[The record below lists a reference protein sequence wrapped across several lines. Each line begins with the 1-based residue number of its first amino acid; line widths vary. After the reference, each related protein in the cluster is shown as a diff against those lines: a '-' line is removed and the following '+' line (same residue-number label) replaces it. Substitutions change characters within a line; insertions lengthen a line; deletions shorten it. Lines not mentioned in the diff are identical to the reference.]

1 MYAESING
9 DAGHNSADNP
19 EDGDRS
25 GLWRAAMLS
34 RTQITPLEGPYR
46 IRRAGTVGA
55 RMDAWAVDMSARL
68 GQLDLAPSLAENIGS
83 SRWWRGLGTMLALG
97 AAAISFWPDFA
108 PLEAAPAMFVDD
120 AVQDE
125 FRSQSIMPLA
135 LGSDSGRRM
144 GATQAVRKLAAA
156 PERPRVQLVATLA
169 KGDSF
174 QRMLQRAGVGN
185 SDAARVAELVGNAIS
200 TSDIE
205 PGTQLDITLGRRSD
219 ASQARPLE
227 SLKFR
232 ARFDLALAIERGV
245 SGLSLIRKPIA
256 IDETPLRIR
265 GTVGNSLYRSAR
277 AAGAPPSAVQA
288 YLKALGG
295 HMDIDRSVR
304 STDTFDMIVSYRR
317 AETGERQAGQLIYAG
332 VDRGGKS
339 TTQMM
344 RWGDKG
350 KFYEAS
356 GVGETRT
363 GLVRPVPGAV
373 SSNYGM
379 RRHPILGYRRMHSG
393 QDYRAGYGTPIR
405 AVTDG
410 RVAYAGRKGGY
421 GNFVRLNHA
430 GGLGTGYAH
439 MSRIAVRSGASVQR
453 GQVIGY
459 VGSTGLSTGP
469 HLHYEMYR
477 GSRKIDPASVT
488 YVTRSEISGDE
499 LRRFRNQL
507 AAIKT
512 VEAGAALTDIT
523 PSGPQ
528 EVEVRREID
537 KLEAPAA
544 TGTAPIAD

>member
-185 SDAARVAELVGNAIS
+185 SDAARVAELVRNAIS

-205 PGTQLDITLGRRSD
+205 SGTQLDITLGPRSD

-373 SSNYGM
+373 SSNYG
-379 RRHPILGYRRMHSG
+379 
-393 QDYRAGYGTPIR
+393 
-405 AVTDG
+405 
-410 RVAYAGRKGGY
+410 
-421 GNFVRLNHA
+421 NFVRLNHA

>member
-1 MYAESING
+1 MYAERITSDAGGHPDDSPQDGKG
-9 DAGHNSADNP
+9 DAGWRGATLSHAQIIP
-19 EDGDRS
+19 EQGSFLLR
-25 GLWRAAMLS
+25 
-34 RTQITPLEGPYR
+34 RTASLN
-46 IRRAGTVGA
+46 A
-55 RMDAWAVDMSARL
+55 RLDAWVVDTSAKLDR
-68 GQLDLAPSLAENIGS
+68 LDLTPSLADNIGS
-83 SRWWRGLGTMLALG
+83 RRWWRGLGTMLGLG
-97 AAAISFWPDFA
+97 LAAISFWPSFA
-108 PLEAAPAMFVDD
+108 PLEAAPAMPSDTD
-120 AVQDE
+120 VQDE
-125 FRSQSIMPLA
+125 FRSQSIMPFA

-144 GATQAVRKLAAA
+144 GATQAVRPLADA
-156 PERPRVQLVATLA
+156 PERPQIQLVATLA

-174 QRMLQRAGVGN
+174 SRMLQRAGVGR
-185 SDAARVAELVGNAIS
+185 SDASRVTDLVARAIAIG
-200 TSDIE
+200 DIE
-205 PGTQLDITLGRRSD
+205 PGTQLDITLGRR
-219 ASQARPLE
+219 AAEGEPRALE
-227 SLKFR
+227 SLSFR
-232 ARFDLALAIERGV
+232 ARFDLALEVERGPA
-245 SGLSLIRKPIA
+245 GLALIRKPIA

-304 STDTFDMIVSYRR
+304 ATDTFDMILSYRR
-317 AETGERQAGQLIYAG
+317 AETGERQAGQLMYAG

-339 TTQMM
+339 TTQLM

-363 GLVRPVPGAV
+363 GMVRPVPGAV
-373 SSNYGM
+373 SSRYGM

-393 QDYRAGYGTPIR
+393 QDYRAGHGTPIR

-410 RVAYAGRKGGY
+410 RVVYAGRKGGY

-439 MSRIAVRSGASVQR
+439 MSRIAVRNGASVRR

-477 GSRKIDPASVT
+477 GNRKINPASVS
-488 YVTRSEISGDE
+488 YVTRSELNGDE
-499 LRRFRNQL
+499 LRRFRSRL
-507 AAIKT
+507 ASLKT
-512 VEAGAALTDIT
+512 VEAGAALTDLA

-537 KLEAPAA
+537 KLDAPEMAR
-544 TGTAPIAD
+544 PAD